1 MMDLFLNPPLPNTE
15 TIKTFYQVVIDV
27 TAILFPVFQA
37 VLFFII
43 EKSFDKFTIMKQD
56 LIKHYRKQGRIISLM
71 LFYCIVASIFGLLG
85 VQRIMLFTFSIYVC
99 FLLILRLDLF
109 CYTGYRNTLFST
121 KSNPEK
127 LKVFKAIRYWINNNF
142 FNSVW
147 FLFFL
152 IINIIYPAYLSF
164 YKTGFQYSDNFAFFS
179 ILSALFFSLLSIVL
193 MVNYPLKIQ
202 GEILKQENFED
213 KKLEMSVIDS
223 ENENIKNQYQV
234 LLKQNIIFNSNY
246 SYKSKNVSFNLA
258 NSYFVQEDAVLFN
271 NISLREI
278 NLHGIEYLKNWI
290 NEVTV
295 EYFLK
300 IITIKTDINTFV
312 LSYHIYFNSG
322 HRNISFRMSRAEI
335 ERLQPINDQNK
346 FIDQIKNKLY
356 DDILK

>member
-1 MMDLFLNPPLPNTE
+1 
-15 TIKTFYQVVIDV
+15 
-27 TAILFPVFQA
+27 
-37 VLFFII
+37 
-43 EKSFDKFTIMKQD
+43 
-56 LIKHYRKQGRIISLM
+56 
-71 LFYCIVASIFGLLG
+71 
-85 VQRIMLFTFSIYVC
+85 
-99 FLLILRLDLF
+99 
-109 CYTGYRNTLFST
+109 
-121 KSNPEK
+121 
-127 LKVFKAIRYWINNNF
+127 
-142 FNSVW
+142 
-147 FLFFL
+147 
-152 IINIIYPAYLSF
+152 
-164 YKTGFQYSDNFAFFS
+164 
-179 ILSALFFSLLSIVL
+179 

-223 ENENIKNQYQV
+223 ENKNIKNQYQV